1 MFIIQCRKSISVELN
16 KKRKNIANFTNI
28 STDIYTYIIYDEMT
42 QNKNDSIKSILQ
54 HGDVVE
60 KNCYIVFPASGFP
73 YLTLCRR

>member
-16 KKRKNIANFTNI
+16 KKRKNITLQ
-28 STDIYTYIIYDEMT
+28 IYLQIYIPILYMTRMT

-60 KNCYIVFPASGFP
+60 KNCYIVFPTSGFP